1 MCAFGTKFTERGM
14 PRGQL
19 SRMSGSRAPKFGLP
33 TMGPRDSVKFC
44 PGYKV
49 STVSLAQEGEYRAG
63 WFVE

>member
-1 MCAFGTKFTERGM
+1 M

-49 STVSLAQEGEYRAG
+49 STVSLAQEGECRAG
-63 WFVE
+63 QFVE